1 MILMRPART
10 VSSKGIRVNIRA
22 STTAAPWSQKAS
34 SAPFTK
40 KMVKPTKSS
49 FKPTGKKHVK
59 AFKIKADM
67 QSRRK
72 LVKPSAG
79 EPTRAPSRK
88 RTFGNSLKQSINIMK
103 PKVLTRHCRPLVLP
117 LQRADPI
124 TPPPETQSKI
134 EGTVTKC
141 PKKRFKSKFDSNITG
156 GFVTASEN
164 TAAGKT
170 MFPGKNKAHFE
181 GYVPTQ
187 SRPVTRRGK
196 TSDHNKNDHVG
207 GAPNSGK
214 KPKNRSSAVF
224 KYKLRTRKPR
234 PMMRI

>member
-103 PKVLTRHCRPLVLP
+103 PK
-117 LQRADPI
+117 
-124 TPPPETQSKI
+124 SKI